1 MGDNAAMDAP
11 QQPISP
17 RQRLQELLA
26 IPEGQRTEAQ
36 WDEIN
41 ELEIKL
47 ASGNRQ
53 EAPEQGARRNAQTAA
68 GNPRPGGG
76 PHGKNR
82 GGFGKQSKRRRRG
95 SRPDGT
101 PGSGNLSAFRDPSLY
116 LR

>member
-1 MGDNAAMDAP
+1 MRPAGCAGLGNIGDNAAMDAP
-11 QQPISP
+11 QQPVSP

-53 EAPEQGARRNAQTAA
+53 QAPEQGARGNVPTLA
-68 GNPRPGGG
+68 GHPRSSGN
-76 PHGKNR
+76 PHGKKR
-82 GGFGKQSKRRRRG
+82 GGFGDKSRRRR
-95 SRPDGT
+95 
-101 PGSGNLSAFRDPSLY
+101 
-116 LR
+116 

>member
-1 MGDNAAMDAP
+1 MPPMNGS
-11 QQPISP
+11 QPISP

-26 IPEGQRTEAQ
+26 IPEGQRTDAQ
-36 WDEIN
+36 WDELN

-53 EAPEQGARRNAQTAA
+53 DAPEQGRRNAPSNT

-82 GGFGKQSKRRRRG
+82 GGFAKQSRRRR
-95 SRPDGT
+95 
-101 PGSGNLSAFRDPSLY
+101 
-116 LR
+116 